1 MSEQITL
8 GRYLFEKIKEVGV
21 HSIFGV
27 PGDFNLALLD
37 HIKEVDNL
45 RWIGNA
51 NELNA
56 GYEADGYSRINGF
69 ACLITTF
76 GVGELSAVNAVGGSY
91 AEHIPLIHVVGMPS
105 VSAEKQKLLLH
116 HTLGD
121 SRFDDFTAMSEKITI
136 KLKVINKLEKGPQ
149 IINELIETAII
160 TKRPV
165 YLGFPSNF
173 FNSLIPASLLT
184 ENKLNLQL
192 QPNNKVEEDEFV
204 DNIIQLIEK
213 SKNPIILVDACAS
226 RHAVTGQV
234 DELAELTKF
243 PVFTTPMGKSSFNE
257 DSDDYYGIYIGELS
271 SPDVKE
277 IVESTDC
284 ILSIG
289 GLLSDY
295 NTGSF
300 TYHYTTTNVVEFHSN
315 YCKFKRATYENL
327 QMNGALENLV
337 KKLSN
342 SKLAFKQK
350 IPIPASKFYY
360 QSAQTIPEG
369 KLTQDYLWKRLSYFL
384 KENDIVVSETG
395 TSSFGI
401 LSTHFPKNTKAIS
414 QVLWG
419 SIGFSLPA
427 AVGATFAAEDLKKFD
442 PNHPD
447 RRVIL
452 FIGDGSLQLTVQA
465 ISDAC
470 RWNIKP
476 YIFVLN
482 NKGYTIEKLIHGPHE
497 SYNDI
502 QPWNHQLIL
511 DLFADKAEHK
521 SLTVNSCKEL
531 DELFNCKDFNIPDK
545 IRLIELKLDEFDA
558 PENLKLQGK
567 LSDKMNAA

>member
-1 MSEQITL
+1 MTDQITL
-8 GRYLFEKIKEVGV
+8 GRYLFEKIKEAGV
-21 HSIFGV
+21 NSVFGV

-37 HIKEVDNL
+37 HIKEVENL
-45 RWIGNA
+45 RWVGNA

-69 ACLITTF
+69 SCIITTF
-76 GVGELSAVNAVGGSY
+76 GVGELSAINAIAGSY
-91 AEHIPLIHVVGMPS
+91 AEHIPLIHIVGMPS
-105 VSAEKQKLLLH
+105 ILAEEKKLLLH

-121 SRFDDFTAMSEKITI
+121 SKFDDFIQMSEKVSG
-136 KLKVINKLEKGPQ
+136 KLKVLTNLESAPK
-149 IINELIETAII
+149 IINDLIETSIL

-173 FNSLIPASLLT
+173 SDSLIPSSTINNL
-184 ENKLNLQL
+184 KLNLKFSQ
-192 QPNNKVEEDEFV
+192 NIKTDEDEFV
-204 DNIIQLIEK
+204 ENIINLIQI

-226 RHAVTGQV
+226 RHAVTDQV
-234 DELAELTKF
+234 NQLAKITKF

-257 DSDDYYGIYIGELS
+257 DSDEYYGIYVGELS

-277 IVESTDC
+277 LVESTDC

-289 GLLSDY
+289 GLLSDF

-300 TYHYTTTNVVEFHSN
+300 SYSYTTNNVVEFHSN

-327 QMNGALENLV
+327 KMNGALINLV
-337 KKLSN
+337 
-342 SKLAFKQK
+342 SKLLNLNLNFENKFK
-350 IPIPASKFYY
+350 PPPSKFDY
-360 QSAQTIPEG
+360 QSAKICPTGP
-369 KLTQDYLWKRLSYFL
+369 LTQDYMWKKLSYFL
-384 KENDIVVSETG
+384 KENDIIVTETG

-401 LSTHFPKNTKAIS
+401 LSTHFPKNVKAIS

-427 AVGATFAAEDLKKFD
+427 AVGAGFAADDLKKFD
-442 PNHPD
+442 PNHPE

-482 NKGYTIEKLIHGPHE
+482 NNGYTIEKLIHGPTE
-497 SYNDI
+497 SYNNI
-502 QPWNHQLIL
+502 QPWNHQIIL
-511 DLFADKAEHK
+511 DLFANKASYE
-521 SLTVNSCKEL
+521 SLTVKTCKEL
-531 DELFNCKDFNIPDK
+531 DDLYNCEKFNNPDK
-545 IRLIELKLDEFDA
+545 IRLIELMLDEFDA
-558 PENLKLQGK
+558 PETLKLQAK
-567 LSDKMNAA
+567 LSDKINSA